1 VNHSQERIE
10 MDVENPMITGEGL
23 PEDAQIVEA
32 LFMCDLCHQEI
43 YEGESYIYYAGDIFC
58 STHHLGE
65 HLLKH
70 GLAESRIAKKRVV
83 H

>member
-1 VNHSQERIE
+1 MEQGKLIE
-10 MDVENPMITGEGL
+10 MVVENPLITGEGL
-23 PEDAQIVEA
+23 PEDQQVAEV
-32 LFMCDLCHQEI
+32 LFSCDLCHQEI
-43 YEGESYIYYAGDIFC
+43 YEGDAYIFYTGDIFC

-70 GLAESRIAKKRVV
+70 GLAETRIAKRNMV